1 MSKKNEV
8 KVIDQ
13 NTNAQA
19 LAHLPLTLGDNE
31 RALAAYLE
39 VDLQAPPEVLLL
51 RIGQDAETG
60 LRLVITMGLR
70 ILALKD
76 KAAHGELEGLLADAG
91 VSPREAQRVMQ
102 TAKAYAAEDDAR
114 RREQILQ
121 LGKTKGMVLLAAN
134 PQIREQL
141 LSAPEL
147 AAEVSEATTRELQ
160 KRIRDLENEGTKE
173 AAALRKELGDAEES
187 LEARR
192 LELERVVRG
201 EGVQLLSRHI
211 RAEAVANAG
220 VVQAACDDLL
230 RLWRAA
236 VDEKATSEVDAIMR
250 RRAVAIA
257 VSGSMA
263 HVASVLAAVREEFED
278 ALPMM
283 PGALDELTDDER
295 AAAQASA
302 ARLQEQLQDVRQ
314 RRRSDAYEEH
324 LLAGG
329 APKRGRPEGS
339 KTKTDK
345 TAKGGKK

>member
-1 MSKKNEV
+1 LE
-8 KVIDQ
+8 IGE
-13 NTNAQA
+13 
-19 LAHLPLTLGDNE
+19 PE

-39 VDLQAPPEVLLL
+39 IDLNAPLLDLKRRLRMDSQAALLTE
-51 RIGQDAETG
+51 IATG
-60 LRLVITMGLR
+60 LRLMAV
-70 ILALKD
+70 
-76 KAAHGELEGLLADAG
+76 KAQLPHGEFGDALIELEIAERTA
-91 VSPREAQRVMQ
+91 RTAMQ
-102 TAKAYAAEDDAR
+102 TARAFAAEVDAR

-121 LGKTKGMVLLAAN
+121 LGKTKGVALLAAN

-141 LSAPEL
+141 LSVPEL
-147 AAEVSEATTRELQ
+147 AAEVSDATTRELQ
-160 KRIRDLENEGTKE
+160 KRIRELENEGTKE

-236 VDEKATSEVDAIMR
+236 VDEKATSEFDATMR
-250 RRAVAIA
+250 RRAVAMA

>member
-1 MSKKNEV
+1 MW
-8 KVIDQ
+8 
-13 NTNAQA
+13 T
-19 LAHLPLTLGDNE
+19 
-31 RALAAYLE
+31 
-39 VDLQAPPEVLLL
+39 VL
-51 RIGQDAETG
+51 
-60 LRLVITMGLR
+60 
-70 ILALKD
+70 
-76 KAAHGELEGLLADAG
+76 
-91 VSPREAQRVMQ
+91 
-102 TAKAYAAEDDAR
+102 
-114 RREQILQ
+114 
-121 LGKTKGMVLLAAN
+121 
-134 PQIREQL
+134 
-141 LSAPEL
+141 
-147 AAEVSEATTRELQ
+147 
-160 KRIRDLENEGTKE
+160 
-173 AAALRKELGDAEES
+173 
-187 LEARR
+187 

-236 VDEKATSEVDAIMR
+236 VDEKATSEFDATMR
-250 RRAVAIA
+250 RRAVAMA